1 VTRWLVTG
9 ATGFIG
15 RAVADRLLARG
26 DRVRVLVRDPARG
39 RELAAAG
46 AELAVGDVARPET
59 LPAAVD
65 GAELVVHV
73 AGIVKAVGHEELFRV
88 NAGGARALARAAA
101 DARGRPPFLL
111 VSSLA
116 AAGPARPGRPR
127 REEDEPAPVSAY
139 GESKLAAEDAL
150 RELAGRAEATVVRPP
165 AVYGP
170 RDPELLPALLRMA
183 RTGVV
188 WKAGFADKRYSVVHV
203 EDLADAIGRAAEGGK
218 RLGRA
223 GSEGIYFA
231 DDGVPRTW
239 GELGRAA
246 LAALGRRGV
255 VVPIPEAVSWLVA
268 GAATAASRVTGRAAI
283 LSLDKMLEIREVAW
297 TCSSERARRELGWAP
312 RWGLD
317 EGMRQSVE
325 WLRGAGRA

>member
-1 VTRWLVTG
+1 MTRWLLTG

-15 RAVADRLLARG
+15 QAIAARLLARG
-26 DRVRVLVRDPARG
+26 DRVRALVRDPARA

-46 AELAVGDVARPET
+46 AELAVGDVSRPET

-65 GAELVVHV
+65 GVELVVHV
-73 AGIVKAVGHEELFRV
+73 AGLVKAVTREELFRV

-101 DARGRPPFLL
+101 AAGRPPFVL

-127 REEDEPAPVSAY
+127 KEEDEPAPVSAY

-150 RELAGRAEATVVRPP
+150 RELAGAIEATVVRPP

-170 RDPELLPALLRMA
+170 RDPEFLPALLRMA
-183 RTGVV
+183 RSGVV

-203 EDLADAIGRAAEGGK
+203 EDLADAVVRAAEGGR
-218 RLGRA
+218 RLGRS

-231 DDGVPRTW
+231 DDGVPRAW
-239 GELGRAA
+239 DELGRAA
-246 LAALGRRGV
+246 LEALGRRGV
-255 VVPIPEAVSWLVA
+255 VVPVPEAVSWLLA
-268 GAATAASRVTGRAAI
+268 GAATAASRVTGKAAI
-283 LSLDKMLEIREVAW
+283 LSLDKMLEIREAAW
-297 TCSSERARRELGWAP
+297 TCTSERARRELGWEP
-312 RWGLD
+312 RFDLA

-325 WLRGAGRA
+325 WFRRSGRA